1 MNAQHR
7 ADQPPR
13 AIALP
18 HPATGAGS
26 LQKMTLLALLSIP
39 VLAAAASFG
48 KAQDMSWLGGNW
60 YGVVAVF
67 GVPAALGV
75 FCWVAVHNMLGARA
89 RQDRA
94 RQNARQLPGMRTARR
109 PF

>member
-1 MNAQHR
+1 
-7 ADQPPR
+7 
-13 AIALP
+13 
-18 HPATGAGS
+18 
-26 LQKMTLLALLSIP
+26 LLSIP
-39 VLAAAASFG
+39 ALAVTASFG
-48 KAQDMSWLGGNW
+48 RTQDMSWLGGNW

-75 FCWVAVHNMLGARA
+75 FCWVAVHNRLGARA
-89 RQDRA
+89 RAERA